1 MRKLR
6 WIGIALL
13 VGAGI
18 AGIRVYTER
27 RARATVDMASVEEDI
42 RQHISIGTSR
52 RDVEAY
58 LDQKGVPHSYTDES
72 KEFPEYRHTEG
83 AMIPETTRSPLVK
96 ADIQILFRFDNRDA
110 LVDYKLQEIFTG
122 P

>member
-1 MRKLR
+1 MRKLL

-13 VGAGI
+13 ILAGI
-18 AGIRVYTER
+18 GGIRVYTER
-27 RARATVDMASVEEDI
+27 RARATVDMASVEKDF

-72 KEFPEYRHTEG
+72 KEFPQYRHTEG
-83 AMIPETTRSPLVK
+83 AMIRETPRSWLVK
-96 ADIQILFRFDNRDA
+96 SDIQILFRFDNRDV
-110 LVDYKLQEIFTG
+110 LTDYKLREIFKG